1 MEMETFSIFDYIHY
15 LYMIGL
21 TLVFLIILLKFKSIV
36 GKLKK
41 TKEQLEEAK
50 GVLEIK
56 VRARTRELS
65 ELAEKQEEVIQQR
78 TKKIEEEKN
87 KTLSIVANFSD
98 GLLVF
103 NEKERIFLIN
113 PRAEKF
119 LKIKSAD
126 IINKSPAELA
136 GFPPIEPLI
145 KILGQSAKEIFRQ
158 ELAMGKDLVLEV
170 SKISLFNKKEKIG
183 SLVTLHDITREKKIE
198 AMKTEFVSLAAHQL
212 RTPLSA
218 IKWTVLMFLEGDL
231 GKITAEQRSFL
242 ERTYISNERM
252 ISLINDLLN
261 VARIEEGKYLYNLAV
276 TDIAPM
282 LEAEISSYKEESRKR
297 GVKIIFEK
305 PKDKLPKVMV
315 EVEKIKLVIRNLVD
329 NAIKYTNTGGSV
341 NIFARTVGR
350 KIEVSIKDTGI
361 GIPED
366 EQNRVFGKFFR
377 GFKPIRMETVGSG
390 LGLFL
395 AKNIIEAH
403 GGKIWFDSK
412 EGEGTTFYFTLPAAE
427 EFAEFLKKF

>member
-297 GVKIIFEK
+297 GVKIIFDK

>member
-282 LEAEISSYKEESRKR
+282 LESEIGSYKEESRKR